1 MIKWAGGLLVFFGA
15 AHLLLSFAL
24 AGPTH
29 IGSWL
34 SGALWLPDGGF
45 AEMSPVV
52 AGFWFTTGSFGLP
65 LLVVGLTVLWMDRH
79 GIVPPSFIAWTI
91 GAWSLIGG
99 LMLEPAPW
107 IGVWI
112 GVGLLLA
119 GTKKAARR
127 QSEAAA
133 VA

>member
-1 MIKWAGGLLVFFGA
+1 
-15 AHLLLSFAL
+15 
-24 AGPTH
+24 
-29 IGSWL
+29 
-34 SGALWLPDGGF
+34 
-45 AEMSPVV
+45 MSPVV

-127 QSEAAA
+127 QAEAAA